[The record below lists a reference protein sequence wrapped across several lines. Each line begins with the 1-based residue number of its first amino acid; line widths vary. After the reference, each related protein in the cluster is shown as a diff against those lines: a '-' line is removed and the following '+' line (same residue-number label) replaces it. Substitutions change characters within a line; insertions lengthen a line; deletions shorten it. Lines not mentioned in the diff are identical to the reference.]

1 MEIFHAFGVDYR
13 LLLIQAVNF
22 GVLMLALWA
31 FLYKPLMKLLDDRKQ
46 KIEKGVH
53 DAEAAEAQLQEAEE
67 AKKAMLVKA
76 TKEADLIAER
86 ARKDLAEKEKQATA
100 EADEKAG
107 RILANAQ
114 KESAEMKAQA
124 LLGAKD
130 ELAKMIV
137 LGAEKALRT
146 K

>member
-22 GVLMLALWA
+22 GVLLLALWA
-31 FLYKPLMKLLDDRKQ
+31 FLYKPLMKLLDERRQ
-46 KIEKGVH
+46 KIEKGVS
-53 DAEAAEAQLQEAEE
+53 DAEVAETKLSEAEE
-67 AKKAMLVKA
+67 TKRAMLVEA
-76 TKEADLIAER
+76 SKEVDAIADR

-100 EADEKAG
+100 EADEKAS
-107 RILANAQ
+107 RILASAQ
-114 KESAEMKAQA
+114 KESAELKAQA

-137 LGAEKALRT
+137 LGAEKAIRA